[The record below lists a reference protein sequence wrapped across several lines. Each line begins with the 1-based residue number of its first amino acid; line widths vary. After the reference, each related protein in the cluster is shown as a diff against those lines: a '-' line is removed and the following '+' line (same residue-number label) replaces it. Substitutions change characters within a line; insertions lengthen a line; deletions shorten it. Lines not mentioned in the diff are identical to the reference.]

1 MTMKAFIS
9 RYINQ
14 LTERQVFKN
23 TDLNSL
29 GTRSSIDKALSE
41 FAKKE
46 RIVRLTGGLYMKGDA
61 ITQRPSIVE
70 VARLKAQAF
79 GHQLIEDVDDPTFA
93 GIQTPGKKEVTF
105 YFTGKTTSFM
115 YGDTKIILK
124 SISPK
129 KLSKLRKQR
138 ELERTV
144 IIPRGNAELLK
155 QFRDFLSQPGRVR

>member
-1 MTMKAFIS
+1 MSMKAFIR

-14 LTERQVFKN
+14 LSERQVFKN

-29 GTRSSIDKALSE
+29 GSRGSIDMALSDLE
-41 FAKKE
+41 KRE
-46 RIVRLTGGLYMKGDA
+46 RIVRLTRGLYMKGDA
-61 ITQRPSIVE
+61 VTPRPSIVE

-93 GIQTPGKKEVTF
+93 GVQTPGKNEVTF

-115 YGDTKIILK
+115 YGDTKVILK

-129 KLSKLRKQR
+129 KLSNLRKRR